1 VRRKKVETDDLL
13 VYASSIDS
21 CGQWPRVRSK
31 STKEFDAALMVL
43 IYSSLCYWIDVIFIF
58 LTNTKS
64 HLRNNM
70 AMKICWFF
78 TVFFW
83 IQSSGFAVASD
94 GENKKLIDSA
104 YSGGVIRVIVKLNIA
119 YELEATLKDDST
131 RQAQRTNIK
140 EAQDRLIE
148 FLQNQGAQVSRVS
161 SQSPYIVTEVD
172 GPTLEKLL
180 ERDDVLRVQDDQPQG
195 LVQ

>member
-1 VRRKKVETDDLL
+1 
-13 VYASSIDS
+13 
-21 CGQWPRVRSK
+21 
-31 STKEFDAALMVL
+31 
-43 IYSSLCYWIDVIFIF
+43 
-58 LTNTKS
+58 
-64 HLRNNM
+64 
-70 AMKICWFF
+70 MKICWFF

-119 YELEATLKDDST
+119 YELEANLKDDST
-131 RQAQRTNIK
+131 RQAQRTIIK

-148 FLQNQGAQVSRVS
+148 FLHNQGARVSRVS
-161 SQSPYIVTEVD
+161 AQSPYIVTEVD

>member
-1 VRRKKVETDDLL
+1 M
-13 VYASSIDS
+13 AS
-21 CGQWPRVRSK
+21 
-31 STKEFDAALMVL
+31 
-43 IYSSLCYWIDVIFIF
+43 
-58 LTNTKS
+58 
-64 HLRNNM
+64 
-70 AMKICWFF
+70 KICWFF
-78 TVFFW
+78 TVFFC
-83 IQSSGFAVASD
+83 IQSSDLAVASD

-104 YSGGVIRVIVKLNIA
+104 YSGGVIRVIVNLNIA

-148 FLQNQGAQVSRVS
+148 FLQNQGAQVRRVS

-180 ERDDVLRVQDDQPQG
+180 ERDDVLRVQDDKPRG

>member
-1 VRRKKVETDDLL
+1 
-13 VYASSIDS
+13 
-21 CGQWPRVRSK
+21 
-31 STKEFDAALMVL
+31 M
-43 IYSSLCYWIDVIFIF
+43 
-58 LTNTKS
+58 
-64 HLRNNM
+64 
-70 AMKICWFF
+70 
-78 TVFFW
+78 
-83 IQSSGFAVASD
+83 
-94 GENKKLIDSA
+94 
-104 YSGGVIRVIVKLNIA
+104 RVIVNLNIA
-119 YELEATLKDDST
+119 YQLEATLKDDST

>member
-1 VRRKKVETDDLL
+1 M
-13 VYASSIDS
+13 AS
-21 CGQWPRVRSK
+21 
-31 STKEFDAALMVL
+31 
-43 IYSSLCYWIDVIFIF
+43 
-58 LTNTKS
+58 
-64 HLRNNM
+64 
-70 AMKICWFF
+70 KICWFF
-78 TVFFW
+78 TVFFC
-83 IQSSGFAVASD
+83 IQSSDLAVASD

-104 YSGGVIRVIVKLNIA
+104 YSGGAIRVIVKLNIA